1 MKKRTQKQSRKPA
14 VHPVIGR
21 LVRKT
26 AGGRHG
32 IYEATLKG
40 EFFEVRKPLQ

>member
-1 MKKRTQKQSRKPA
+1 MKKGTNRKLGKPA
-14 VHPVIGR
+14 VHPTIGR

-40 EFFEVRKPLQ
+40 EVFNVRKPLQ